1 MLNRAKMIAIV
12 ILAGALSVFMV
23 KPAPGNGEEP
33 NVDILRDMR
42 EIEFGQIDYDKPAD
56 PYFAYIKGT
65 IPILVSAPHGA
76 KHFRTKEH
84 RWKVEDAYTASLAI
98 ELGKLTGAHVLYVK
112 NKAGEDPNN
121 DEGTQ
126 YKEFL
131 KKVVKESGI
140 RFILDL
146 HGSESG
152 RPYKVDVGIMNNAAI
167 LCSCPT
173 YRDLIQEA
181 FSGFEPRVF
190 NQNFSAHGKGTITY
204 FANKTLGIEAAQIE
218 INANY
223 RIVESKT
230 TGFKA
235 DPKKVLQVVRRLVKL
250 IRAVDESIRE
260 EGSEKNGPTTLP

>member
-1 MLNRAKMIAIV
+1 MIAILFLGGV
-12 ILAGALSVFMV
+12 LSVLMV
-23 KPAPGNGEEP
+23 KTGEGVPGGRKI
-33 NVDILRDMR
+33 DILRDMWA
-42 EIEFGQIDYDKPAD
+42 IEFGQIDYDMPAD

-76 KHFRTKEH
+76 KHCRTKEA
-84 RWKVEDAYTASLAI
+84 RWKAEDAYTASLAI

-131 KKVVKESGI
+131 KKVVKESNI
-140 RFILDL
+140 RFVLDL
-146 HGSESG
+146 HGSDSH
-152 RPYKVDVGIMNNAAI
+152 RPYKVDVGIMDNAVT

-173 YRDLIQEA
+173 FRHLIKRT

-190 NQNFSAHGKGTITY
+190 NQSFSAHGEGTVTY
-204 FANKTLGIEAAQIE
+204 FAKNVLGIEAAQIE

-223 RIVESKT
+223 RIVESKS

-235 DPKKVLQVVRRLVKL
+235 NPRHILDLVERLRSLIMATDKK
-250 IRAVDESIRE
+250 ITEDGA
-260 EGSEKNGPTTLP
+260 GSG